1 VGLAILDSLADFE
14 AEIPR
19 LHGSERSSDVL
30 VVPAR
35 QAATRRTAVSR
46 EGMTCGDGCGAKTSP
61 IPVAQMDAETY
72 GYP

>member
-1 VGLAILDSLADFE
+1 MRPPVYDGRAGDPAAEVPSNEVGLAILDSLADFE

-35 QAATRRTAVSR
+35 QPRH
-46 EGMTCGDGCGAKTSP
+46 
-61 IPVAQMDAETY
+61 AELRCLARA
-72 GYP
+72 